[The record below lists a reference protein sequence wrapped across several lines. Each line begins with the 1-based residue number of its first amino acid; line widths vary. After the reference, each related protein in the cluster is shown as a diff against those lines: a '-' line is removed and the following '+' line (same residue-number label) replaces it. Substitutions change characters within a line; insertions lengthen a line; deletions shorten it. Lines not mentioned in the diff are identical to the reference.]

1 MASDGLSMRDPE
13 PEPHIYAGPESRPAE
28 LVRHECL
35 VSEASPI
42 SQAVPEKAC
51 APQAGQGCREAG
63 QASESLLDACVG
75 FAQEGVR
82 WNEGMN
88 Y

>member
-1 MASDGLSMRDPE
+1 MG
-13 PEPHIYAGPESRPAE
+13 I
-28 LVRHECL
+28 
-35 VSEASPI
+35 I

-51 APQAGQGCREAG
+51 TPQAGQGCREAG

-75 FAQEGVR
+75 FAQEGVC